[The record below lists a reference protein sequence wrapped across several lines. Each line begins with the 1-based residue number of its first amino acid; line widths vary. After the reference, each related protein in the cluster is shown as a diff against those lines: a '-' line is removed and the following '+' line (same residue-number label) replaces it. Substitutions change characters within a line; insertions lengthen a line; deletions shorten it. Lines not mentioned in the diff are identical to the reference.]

1 MYRLLGWN
9 NQTRGYFARK
19 VCRSNNA
26 NQHECILLSL
36 LGIVLFYLNSRGHNH
51 TAQDNWCVLI
61 RSSQLHLLLIG
72 FVGFIPNDWLKFS
85 AHTEAPLLFFFFF
98 FFSQQRLSCS
108 NTLTSS
114 HQHTDLCTCSAEPIF
129 AARNSQAVCLPAG
142 KPQLTTVRKW

>member
-9 NQTRGYFARK
+9 NQTRDYFARK
-19 VCRSNNA
+19 VCRSNKA

-72 FVGFIPNDWLKFS
+72 FAGFIPNDWLKFS
-85 AHTEAPLLFFFFF
+85 AHTEAPLLLFFFFF
-98 FFSQQRLSCS
+98 FFPSSAWAAVTHWHLHT
-108 NTLTSS
+108 NTLTSVLVLRS
-114 HQHTDLCTCSAEPIF
+114 RSLLRET
-129 AARNSQAVCLPAG
+129 ARRCVYRQGNHS
-142 KPQLTTVRKW
+142 